1 MSGMVVSAGPVPT
14 AGLGPA
20 ARACAHRG
28 RAPPRGRAVRGLRAA
43 LQAAVWT
50 ISAMLVPAS
59 AQRLTLHYQ
68 ERPPY
73 SAAGIDGH
81 VHGLLATPAARALA
95 AARIEFVWAQT
106 PGQRQLALIQSG
118 RGLHCGLGWFHNDE
132 RAARGKFSRPLYRDL
147 GFVAL
152 ARRAAAMP
160 AAPLPP
166 EQLLADRRLRLLVK
180 EGYSYGRELDAL
192 IARHAREPLA
202 TRAEP
207 LQILQMLR
215 SGRADWTIASAEDA
229 ALHVDDTLVALAFS
243 GQPPGPTR
251 HLYCSADFPDDW
263 LARIDAALAA
273 VETGDGNGAERR

>member
-1 MSGMVVSAGPVPT
+1 MSRMVVRAGPAPA

-20 ARACAHRG
+20 PRPCARRG
-28 RAPPRGRAVRGLRAA
+28 RAALRGPIVRGLGAA
-43 LQAAVWT
+43 LPAAAWL
-50 ISAMLVPAS
+50 ISGMLAPAS

-73 SAAGIDGH
+73 SAAGLDGH

-95 AARIEFVWAQT
+95 AARIDFVWAQT
-106 PGQRQLALIQSG
+106 PGKRQLALIQSG
-118 RGLHCGLGWFHNDE
+118 RGLHCGLGWFRNNV
-132 RAARGKFSRPLYRDL
+132 RAAHGKFSRPLYRDQ

-152 ARRAAAMP
+152 ARRAAVP
-160 AAPLPP
+160 LAAPLPP

-180 EGYSYGRELDAL
+180 EGYSYGRDLDAL

-202 TRAEP
+202 TSAEP
-207 LQILQMLR
+207 MQLLQMLR

-229 ALHVDDTLVALAFS
+229 ALHVDGTLVALAFS

-251 HLYCSADFPDDW
+251 HLYCSVDLPDDW
-263 LARIDAALAA
+263 LARIDAALDAA
-273 VETGDGNGAERR
+273 ETGGAAAAEGR

>member
-1 MSGMVVSAGPVPT
+1 MSGMVVCAGPVPA

-20 ARACAHRG
+20 ARLCSHRG
-28 RAPPRGRAVRGLRAA
+28 RTALRGRGVRYLRAA
-43 LQAAVWT
+43 LPAAVWT
-50 ISAMLVPAS
+50 ISAMLMPAS

-81 VHGLLATPAARALA
+81 VHGLLATPAAR
-95 AARIEFVWAQT
+95 
-106 PGQRQLALIQSG
+106 
-118 RGLHCGLGWFHNDE
+118 
-132 RAARGKFSRPLYRDL
+132 RAG
-147 GFVAL
+147 
-152 ARRAAAMP
+152 
-160 AAPLPP
+160 
-166 EQLLADRRLRLLVK
+166 
-180 EGYSYGRELDAL
+180 

-207 LQILQMLR
+207 LQMLQMLR

-263 LARIDAALAA
+263 LARLDAALAA
-273 VETGDGNGAERR
+273 VETGDGTAAERR